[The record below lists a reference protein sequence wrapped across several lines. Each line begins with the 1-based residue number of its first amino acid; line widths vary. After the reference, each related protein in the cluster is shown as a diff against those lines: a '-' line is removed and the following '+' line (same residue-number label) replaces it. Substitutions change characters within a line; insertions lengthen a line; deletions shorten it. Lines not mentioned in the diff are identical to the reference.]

1 MNSRLA
7 CTTTLLLLEDDPDVR
22 ELLVEML
29 AGAGYNVL
37 CACDGPSAVH
47 VAATASPKIN
57 LLITNTRLRNMTVH
71 DVVTNL
77 QQHNSALRILYISG
91 HLDENLAQLLSKH
104 VDRVFLL
111 KPFTRDALLR
121 KINEVLF

>member
-1 MNSRLA
+1 
-7 CTTTLLLLEDDPDVR
+7 

-71 DVVTNL
+71 DMVTNL